1 MSVQDA
7 TPKYHSDQIDNNK
20 IIFLIKRG
28 KCLSAVVLFFF
39 RFSSTNFIY
48 QSTLHYTILFVY
60 IYTINETPLKFSKT
74 LISAPCDAHR
84 TFHNYKYLHRL
95 LRLALGYVRSIHGKK
110 TVNSIYP
117 DNYYQAYNV
126 PRRMIVYC
134 KCQEF
139 TRYLFPH
146 KWYAFDLHNFCFIY
160 FNIFGRE
167 KDIIFHL

>member
-1 MSVQDA
+1 MSVVSCLILLSFLFH
-7 TPKYHSDQIDNNK
+7 TFYLSKYFTLCPS
-20 IIFLIKRG
+20 F
-28 KCLSAVVLFFF
+28 CL
-39 RFSSTNFIY
+39 
-48 QSTLHYTILFVY
+48 Y

-74 LISAPCDAHR
+74 LISAPCDSHR

-160 FNIFGRE
+160 VNIVGRE
-167 KDIIFHL
+167 KDIIFDL